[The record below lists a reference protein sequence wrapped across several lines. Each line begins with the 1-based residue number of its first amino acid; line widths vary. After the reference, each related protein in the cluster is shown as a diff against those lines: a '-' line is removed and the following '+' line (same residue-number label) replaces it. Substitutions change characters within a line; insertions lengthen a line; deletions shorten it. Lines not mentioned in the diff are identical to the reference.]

1 MLSSLLSF
9 PYRGFGTFAV
19 QTSKISIS
27 NNGILFQHHIIYKI
41 PSTLGFILT
50 SKPVRHQIKYNSQ
63 HIGNMKTSGAQ
74 IKERRKALKIT
85 QQELAD
91 LAGISINKV
100 VATESDSC
108 EFSFIYDRAYLL
120 GEVAYLFKSV

>member
-1 MLSSLLSF
+1 M
-9 PYRGFGTFAV
+9 G
-19 QTSKISIS
+19 
-27 NNGILFQHHIIYKI
+27 
-41 PSTLGFILT
+41 LGKWIA
-50 SKPVRHQIKYNSQ
+50 
-63 HIGNMKTSGAQ
+63 GAQ

-91 LAGISINKV
+91 LAGISINTI
-100 VATESDSC
+100 VATESDSR